1 MKRKK
6 KITNQNKTVL
16 LLDTKSFTRVGTK
29 LTDRKIGLSATAIG
43 LFTIAISNQKDFI
56 ANKSDLRK
64 RAKLGVASFKKAWAE
79 LVENGF
85 IVDINL
91 GGIANNLYI
100 FSNKQ
105 LSVDEIEQ
113 LKNKF
118 QLSASGIQHTV
129 NSSPEIVNDKPIDNI
144 DLINSDLSNEDLS
157 NIEVNNVVLRNVEL
171 SNVELSN
178 VLSTNKFLFNID
190 NFKTDATITSINE
203 NDFLEDIEVKKNIF
217 LNYYYNKIDSTELL
231 PEEFKYYNEYFT
243 TINKLFQKCYY
254 FKNLKFQ
261 PHRYINTPIIDL
273 LTFIYDLINENIDE
287 REIPNFIFSNLENDR
302 KPLSTFMDDF
312 YDNKISK

>member
-1 MKRKK
+1 MNRKK

-43 LFTIAISNQKDFI
+43 LFTIAISNQKNFI

-64 RAKLGVASFKKAWAE
+64 RAKLGVDSFKKAWAE

-105 LSVDEIEQ
+105 LSVDEITQ
-113 LKNKF
+113 LKNKC
-118 QLSASGIQHTV
+118 QISASGIQHTE

-144 DLINSDLSNEDLS
+144 ELINSDLSNEDLS
-157 NIEVNNVVLRNVEL
+157 NIEVSNVELNNVEL

-178 VLSTNKFLFNID
+178 VVSPDNFLFNID
-190 NFKTDATITSINE
+190 NFKINTTVTSINE
-203 NDFLEDIEVKKNIF
+203 DHFLEDIEIRKNIF

-231 PEEFKYYNEYFT
+231 PEDFECYNKYFLV
-243 TINKLFQKCYY
+243 ISKLFRKCYY
-254 FKNLKFQ
+254 FKNLNFQ

-273 LTFIYDLINENIDE
+273 IIIIDVLINEKIDE

-302 KPLSTFMDDF
+302 KPLSTFINDF
-312 YDNKISK
+312 NDNKISK

>member
-1 MKRKK
+1 MNRKK

-43 LFTIAISNQKDFI
+43 LFTIAISNQKNFI

-64 RAKLGVASFKKAWAE
+64 RAKLGVDSFKKAWAE

-105 LSVDEIEQ
+105 LSVDEITQ
-113 LKNKF
+113 LKNKC
-118 QLSASGIQHTV
+118 QISASGIQHTE

-144 DLINSDLSNEDLS
+144 ELINSDLSN
-157 NIEVNNVVLRNVEL
+157 IEVSNVELNNVEL
-171 SNVELSN
+171 SNVVSPDN
-178 VLSTNKFLFNID
+178 FLFNID
-190 NFKTDATITSINE
+190 NFKINTTVTSINE
-203 NDFLEDIEVKKNIF
+203 DHFLEDIEIRKNIF

-231 PEEFKYYNEYFT
+231 PEDFECYNKYFLV
-243 TINKLFQKCYY
+243 ISKLFRKCYY
-254 FKNLKFQ
+254 FKNLNFQ

-273 LTFIYDLINENIDE
+273 IIIIDVLINEKIDE

-302 KPLSTFMDDF
+302 KPLSTFINDF
-312 YDNKISK
+312 NDNKISK

>member
-171 SNVELSN
+171 SNVVSPDN
-178 VLSTNKFLFNID
+178 FLFNID
-190 NFKTDATITSINE
+190 NFKIDTTITSINE

-273 LTFIYDLINENIDE
+273 IIIIDVLINEKIDE